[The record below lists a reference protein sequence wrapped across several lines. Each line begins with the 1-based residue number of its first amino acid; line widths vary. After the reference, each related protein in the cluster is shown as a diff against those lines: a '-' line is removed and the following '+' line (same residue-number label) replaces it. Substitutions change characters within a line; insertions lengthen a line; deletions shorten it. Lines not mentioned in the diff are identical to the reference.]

1 LSKGAIRC
9 QAREP
14 RRVCLVQQMTDP
26 GTSPNSGDTCGPLV
40 AILMAA
46 RNGERY
52 LPEQLQSFIDQ
63 THTNWSLHVS
73 DDGSSDGTCEIVRR
87 FSDGVQNSVTLRTGP
102 QRGYSRNF
110 MSLVCAPDITGR
122 YFAFSD
128 QDDIWN
134 KDKLERALN
143 WLLTVPEGVPA
154 VYCSRTET
162 VDAAGR
168 HIGFS
173 PLFTKL
179 PRFRNAIVQ
188 NVGGGNTMVFN
199 ASARS
204 LLAAVGDL
212 DVVSHDWWAYQIVSA
227 AGGSVRYDPQPS
239 IKYRQHANNL
249 IGSNNSVRARF
260 ARMGM
265 LFSDRFV
272 RWNDVNMR
280 ALLMLRSRL
289 DPVNL
294 DVLDQF
300 ILARKS
306 RNPVARLWH
315 LHKSGVYRQTLLGNL
330 GLAVAAVLRKI

>member
-1 LSKGAIRC
+1 
-9 QAREP
+9 
-14 RRVCLVQQMTDP
+14 MTDL
-26 GTSPNSGDTCGPLV
+26 SPSLNSGDTRGPLV
-40 AILMAA
+40 AILMGA

-63 THTNWSLHVS
+63 TYTNWSLHVS

-87 FSDGVQNSVTLRTGP
+87 FSDDLQNSVTLRSGP
-102 QRGYSRNF
+102 QRGFSRNF

-128 QDDIWN
+128 QDDIWS

-143 WLLTVPEGVPA
+143 WLKTIPEGLPA

-168 HIGFS
+168 HLGFS
-173 PLFTKL
+173 PLFTKS
-179 PRFRNAIVQ
+179 PRFKNAIVQ
-188 NVGGGNTMVFN
+188 NVAGGNTMVFN

-204 LLAAVGDL
+204 LLAAVGDV
-212 DVVSHDWWAYQIVSA
+212 DVVAHDWWAYQIVSA

-249 IGSNNSVRARF
+249 VGSNNSMRARL
-260 ARMGM
+260 ARVRM
-265 LFSDRFV
+265 LFADRFV
-272 RWNDVNMR
+272 KWNDLNLR

-289 DPVNL
+289 DPINL

-306 RNPVARLWH
+306 PNPIVRLWH

-330 GLAVAAVLRKI
+330 GLVVATILRKI